1 VSDWQANFEELLRAN
16 QHMVF
21 GLAVHFLRDRTA
33 AEEIAQDVFLALHKN
48 LRSVSSEE
56 HTRYWLRRV
65 TVQRCIDYA
74 RRNPPVN
81 VAMEDAPEPAVP
93 PVENDVFLQERLR
106 SRIAELAPDARAVML
121 LRYQEDLSPPEIA
134 ATLSMPVAT
143 VKSHLQRSL
152 ALLREKMG
160 APAAG
165 KATALSLREKD
176 GAPKAEI

>member
-1 VSDWQANFEELLRAN
+1 VSDWQANFEQLLRAN

-21 GLAVHFLRDRTA
+21 GLALHFLRERTA

-48 LRSVSSEE
+48 LRSVSSDE
-56 HTRYWLRRV
+56 HAKYWLRRV
-65 TVQRCIDYA
+65 TVQRCIDHA

-81 VAMEDAPEPAVP
+81 VPMEDVPEPSVAA
-93 PVENDVFLQERLR
+93 VENDVFLQERLR
-106 SRIAELAPDARAVML
+106 NMIAGLAPDARAVML

-152 ALLREKMG
+152 AAMREKMQRIDDQQNPRPI
-160 APAAG
+160 A
-165 KATALSLREKD
+165 SR
-176 GAPKAEI
+176 